1 MKRTWIII
9 SLVMVGFGLLALPR
23 PARANQLAQVV
34 YQTPTAGADGRIIY
48 IVKNGDT
55 CLRISLL
62 ANVSLDQIRKFN
74 NLKVDCVVYPGMQ
87 LLIGL
92 AGPAEASPTP
102 GPSPTPT
109 SLLPTP
115 TPFNGT
121 GEVCV
126 VLFDD
131 ANGDA
136 VRQDSESVLADGAIS
151 FTDRTGKFSQT
162 GKTSAG
168 TDRVCFKDVPEGAY
182 NVSVAVPNGYNPTT
196 VMNYAL
202 SVKAGDQAILDFG
215 AQINSKSAPL
225 PPTEGGRSPILGLVG
240 GTLLLAGAG
249 LGIYVWRSRK

>member
-1 MKRTWIII
+1 
-9 SLVMVGFGLLALPR
+9 
-23 PARANQLAQVV
+23 V

-48 IVKNGDT
+48 IVKAGDT

-62 ANVSLDQIRKFN
+62 DNVSLDQIRKLN
-74 NLKVDCVVYPGMQ
+74 NLKADCVVYPGMQ

-92 AGPAEASPTP
+92 AGPAETSPTP

-109 SLLPTP
+109 PLLPTP

-126 VLFDD
+126 VLFNDT
-131 ANGDA
+131 NGDA
-136 VRQDSESVLADGAIS
+136 VKQDTESVLTDGAIS
-151 FTDRTGKFSQT
+151 ITDRTGKYSQT
-162 GKTSAG
+162 ARTAAG
-168 TDRVCFKDVPEGAY
+168 VDNVCFKDVPEGDY

-202 SVKAGDQAILDFG
+202 TVKAGDQAILDFG
-215 AQINSKSAPL
+215 AQISSKAAPL
-225 PPTEGGRSPILGLVG
+225 PVTEGGRSPVLGLVG
-240 GTLLLAGAG
+240 GILLLGGVG